1 MENKKSRP
9 YTSAIRKQ
17 QALETR
23 NRIADAAEEL
33 IKSEGY
39 ENVTINTIA
48 ATAGVATQTVY
59 AVFGSKAGI
68 LVYLLTRRISAH
80 ISKED
85 AQGLQFAPDS
95 QSSPPAE
102 TLAGVARLRN
112 AQQQEAIDSLGG
124 FSAIYPEL
132 NELVTTGDRIRRRM
146 TKEYLEGLPGENGK
160 LFSNNDKTTARR
172 LDLIM
177 ALTDTTFHHYLSDM
191 VSDWDDDLY
200 ERVLTRLLRFVMHDM
215 NFD

>member
-33 IKSEGY
+33 IRREGY

-80 ISKED
+80 ISNED
-85 AQGLQFAPDS
+85 AHGLQFAPGS
-95 QSSPPAE
+95 QGAPPEE
-102 TLAGVARLRN
+102 TLADVARRRN

-160 LFSNNDKTTARR
+160 MFSNNDKTTARR

-177 ALTDTTFHHYLSDM
+177 ALTDTTLHHYLSDM

-200 ERVLTRLLRFVMHDM
+200 ERVLVRLLSFVMHDM
-215 NFD
+215 SFD